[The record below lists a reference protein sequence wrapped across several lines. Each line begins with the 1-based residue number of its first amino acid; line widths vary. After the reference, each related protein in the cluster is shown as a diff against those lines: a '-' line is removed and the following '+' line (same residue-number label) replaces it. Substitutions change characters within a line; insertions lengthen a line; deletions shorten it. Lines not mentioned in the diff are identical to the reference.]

1 MGNRIVGWGI
11 IRGPEGTRAV
21 ELTPGLRRLMAK
33 RLIPERPTTAA
44 VTRHLKF
51 SATAM
56 S

>member
-44 VTRHLKF
+44 VTRHLRINHVRR
-51 SATAM
+51 
-56 S
+56 